1 MDEIEGGILS
11 SVPPAAL
18 TLNLTRATI
27 KMEHSRTWQIDKSN
41 QVDDLIICLE
51 GRGHYLVDGEARV
64 LEPGDAMLIFRGSI
78 LSAGMNRPSPIGE
91 WHSISRWIFTVVTT
105 LSRRWTS
112 SRNFR

>member
-18 TLNLTRATI
+18 NLNLTRATI

-64 LEPGDAMLIFRGSI
+64 LEPGDAMLIFRGSA
-78 LSAGMNRPSPIGE
+78 LSAGTSRPSPIAA
-91 WHSISRWIFTVVTT
+91 WRSISRWIFTAATT
-105 LSRRWTS
+105 
-112 SRNFR
+112 